1 MAYPTNPIYK
11 LVKDPLTEEVTTVKK
26 QIGDSE
32 PYRTIYIPFNEDNTD
47 YQEYLKWVAEGNT
60 AEESE
65 ENTAEEA
72 E

>member
-11 LVKDPLTEEVTTVKK
+11 LVKDLLTEEVTTVKK

-65 ENTAEEA
+65 ENTTEEA